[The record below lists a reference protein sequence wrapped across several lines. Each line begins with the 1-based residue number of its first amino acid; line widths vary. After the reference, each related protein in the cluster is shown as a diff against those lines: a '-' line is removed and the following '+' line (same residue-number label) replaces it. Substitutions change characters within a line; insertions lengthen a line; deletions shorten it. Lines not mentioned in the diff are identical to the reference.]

1 MQASIIWSAKRP
13 VAIEASVKHPAAKN
27 IKAIVAEAYRSLAY
41 SATAGVF
48 EGAIRRCMFSHDG
61 RLRTTKYIPWYF
73 RRSFANHFASRE
85 WAEIAL
91 IVANQYPGGDYFEFG
106 SEGFRTF
113 RNFLS
118 AFHLN
123 GHSANMPDVKFF
135 AFDVFG
141 EPKSNSSLTETEQ
154 PYFAVYRGL
163 GSNYYRKAE
172 ARLRHHDLLLDR
184 CVLVKGHF
192 QDTLNQEFKARLRAE
207 DRRVGFAFLDCNIAS
222 SYKTCFDFLLDFMRE
237 DRAFIYM
244 DEYFQIE
251 GVADLFD
258 DFCRMIRSRHGL
270 RARYVRDAGAFG
282 ALFVLMGGGEESRKM
297 PTTATHG
304 WPTHGSAT

>member
-1 MQASIIWSAKRP
+1 MELRVSSLAPGKVKAK
-13 VAIEASVKHPAAKN
+13 
-27 IKAIVAEAYRSLAY
+27 VAEFYRSLPY
-41 SATAGVF
+41 SATAGVL
-48 EGAIRRCMFSHDG
+48 EGIVRRCLISHDG
-61 RLRTTKYIPWYF
+61 RLRTTKYLPWYL
-73 RRSFANHFASRE
+73 RRSLASHFSYKE

-123 GHSANMPDVKFF
+123 GHGEKLPDVKFF

-141 EPKSNSSLTETEQ
+141 EPKSDTALTEVEQ

-163 GSNYYRKAE
+163 GSSYYRKAE
-172 ARLRHHDLLLDR
+172 ARLRHHGLMLDR
-184 CVLVKGHF
+184 CVITKGHF
-192 QDTLNQEFKARLRAE
+192 EDTLNEDFKARLRAE
-207 DRRVGFAFLDCNIAS
+207 NRRIGFAFLDCNIPS
-222 SYKTCFDFLLDFMRE
+222 SYKTCFDFLQDFMRE

-244 DEYFQIE
+244 DEYFQIG

-258 DFCRMIRSRHGL
+258 SFCEVMKTRHGL
-270 RARYVRDAGAFG
+270 KARYVRDCGAFG
-282 ALFVLMGGGEESRKM
+282 ALFNLMRTSEA
-297 PTTATHG
+297 PL
-304 WPTHGSAT
+304 

>member
-1 MQASIIWSAKRP
+1 
-13 VAIEASVKHPAAKN
+13 VKHLTAKN
-27 IKAIVAEAYRSLAY
+27 VKAKVAEVYRSLAY

-48 EGAIRRCMFSHDG
+48 EGVIRRCMFSHDG
-61 RLRTTKYIPWYF
+61 RLRTTKYLPWYL

-85 WAEIAL
+85 WAKIAL

-123 GHSANMPDVKFF
+123 GHTERMRDVKFF

-141 EPKSNSSLTETEQ
+141 EPKTHSSLTEIEQ

-163 GSNYYRKAE
+163 GPDYYRMAE
-172 ARLRHHDLLLDR
+172 ARLRRHGLLLNR

-192 QDTLNQEFKARLRAE
+192 EDTLNEQFKARLRAE
-207 DRRVGFAFLDCNIAS
+207 NRRVGFAFLDCNIAS
-222 SYKTCFDFLLDFMRE
+222 SYKTCFDFLLDFMRD

-258 DFCRMIRSRHGL
+258 DFCKTIKSRYGL
-270 RARYVRDAGAFG
+270 HARYVRDAGAFG
-282 ALFVLMGGGEESRKM
+282 ALFALMRASEKR
-297 PTTATHG
+297 
-304 WPTHGSAT
+304 SANL

>member
-1 MQASIIWSAKRP
+1 VKNSA
-13 VAIEASVKHPAAKN
+13 ANN
-27 IKAIVAEAYRSLAY
+27 IKAKVAEIYRSLAY
-41 SATAGVF
+41 STTAGVV

-61 RLRTTKYIPWYF
+61 RLRTTRYLPWYL
-73 RRSFANHFASRE
+73 RRSFSNYFASRE

-123 GHSANMPDVKFF
+123 GHTEKMPDVKFF

-141 EPKSNSSLTETEQ
+141 EPKPASSLTEIEK

-163 GSNYYRKAE
+163 GRDYYRAAE
-172 ARLRHHDLLLDR
+172 ARLRHHGLLLDR
-184 CVLVKGHF
+184 CVIVKGHF
-192 QDTLNQEFKARLRAE
+192 GDTLNEKFKAQLRAE
-207 DRRVGFAFLDCNIAS
+207 NRRIGFAFLDCNIAS
-222 SYKTCFDFLLDFMRE
+222 SYKTCLEFLQEFMRE

-258 DFCRMIRSRHGL
+258 DFCETMKTRYGL
-270 RARYVRDAGAFG
+270 QARYVRDAGAFG
-282 ALFVLMGGGEESRKM
+282 ALFVLMRTPKIELR
-297 PTTATHG
+297 
-304 WPTHGSAT
+304 